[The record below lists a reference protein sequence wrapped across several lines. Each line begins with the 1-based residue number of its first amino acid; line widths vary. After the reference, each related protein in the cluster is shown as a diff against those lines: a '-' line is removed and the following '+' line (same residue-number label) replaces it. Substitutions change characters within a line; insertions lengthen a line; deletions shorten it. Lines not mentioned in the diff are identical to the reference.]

1 LRLGLR
7 RSRTQP
13 AESPEGNAGAG
24 RAGWA
29 DRGLGASASLLRLL
43 ARLVW
48 LAAMILAAVIGLGI
62 VFVVFDANERNI
74 IVSHVTDW
82 ARALVGPFHGIFRF
96 RPPEVAIAVNWGLA
110 LVVYLVVGSIIA
122 GLLRSA
128 ALRSEPGS

>member
-1 LRLGLR
+1 LLGR
-7 RSRTQP
+7 RRTES
-13 AESPEGNAGAG
+13 AESSEGEAGAG

-29 DRGLGASASLLRLL
+29 DRGRGAGASLLRLL

-48 LAAMILAAVIGLGI
+48 LVASILAAVIGVGI

-74 IVSHVTDW
+74 IVSQVTDW

-110 LVVYLVVGSIIA
+110 LVVYLIVGAIIA
-122 GLLRSA
+122 GLLRAA
-128 ALRSEPGS
+128 ALRSEPSS